1 MTDGIKDALSFLAK
15 YKGFPEKL
23 PANVRC
29 DESGGTTYGRAPV
42 SIDASMADAD
52 GIRHALALGAELG
65 QGHAAI
71 LISIPDGIVVAV
83 GGRILA
89 VENNSLRFM
98 TPRQNGTL
106 ACDC

>member
-15 YKGFPEKL
+15 YKGFPAKL

-65 QGHAAI
+65 RGHAAI
-71 LISIPDGIVVAV
+71 LILVPGGMVVAV
-83 GGRILA
+83 NGRILA
-89 VENNSLRFM
+89 VEHDSLRFM
-98 TPRQNGTL
+98 LPCQNG
-106 ACDC
+106 DRGY